1 MKNLEIVGIVN
12 AYMAR
17 HKDGEGIKLPAAVA
31 WKRRLNID
39 KLFHA
44 KGIIDEAMKEI
55 FQKYSDEE
63 HSEERELE
71 DGKKDRVIK
80 PEYVADF
87 RREQAEIMEQD
98 TEVEI
103 RKVSISELGNIELS
117 DADMDTIAFMLED

>member
-1 MKNLEIVGIVN
+1 MKNLEIVTIVN
-12 AYMAR
+12 AYIAR
-17 HKDGEGIKLPAAVA
+17 HKDGEGMKLPVKAA
-31 WKRRLNID
+31 WTRRVNMD

-55 FQKYSDEE
+55 LQKYSDED
-63 HSEERELE
+63 HSEEKELE
-71 DGKKDRVIK
+71 DGRKDRVIK

-87 RREQAEIMEQD
+87 RRERAEIMEQD

-103 RKVSISELGNIELS
+103 RKVSVSELGNIELS

>member
-1 MKNLEIVGIVN
+1 MKNLEIVTIVN
-12 AYMAR
+12 AYIAR
-17 HKDGEGIKLPAAVA
+17 HKDGEGMKLPAKAA
-31 WKRRLNID
+31 WTRRVNMD

-55 FQKYSDEE
+55 LQKYSDEE
-63 HSEERELE
+63 HSEEKELE
-71 DGKKDRVIK
+71 DGRKDRVIK

-87 RREQAEIMEQD
+87 RREQTEIMEQD

-103 RKVSISELGNIELS
+103 RKVSVSELGNIELS